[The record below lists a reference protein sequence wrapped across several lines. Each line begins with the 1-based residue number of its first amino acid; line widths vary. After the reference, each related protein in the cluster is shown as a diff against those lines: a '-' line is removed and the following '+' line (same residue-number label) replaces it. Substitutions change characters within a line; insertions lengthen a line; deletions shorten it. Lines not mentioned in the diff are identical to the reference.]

1 MAFPG
6 RIREFEV
13 KEKEVFEVYLDLFK
27 VDVQEGTDR
36 PCLMMRAR
44 PAPAIA
50 ADVDGYV
57 WCTRSV
63 SVEQLEEIG
72 ALIIWSAREIRLKKQ
87 QEVEEETDRE
97 LAALHVMDSRTGMP
111 KGGTPDEWHEWTAAN
126 PHFVSGSQAQWD
138 AWVTYRTHKAA
149 GGKQEP
155 SFNDLWFKPVRGTL
169 EAFKAVTEATAS
181 TGSPEDYD
189 PSSEEV
195 TVVPS
200 LTAVP
205 EQEVIT
211 SVAGAEW
218 YCTTECWPRHTM
230 GSDCSFRAMGKRPG
244 AAVPMRLVT
253 HRESGDTSVSS
264 TDVRSD
270 LRLSGVQ
277 AEVPE
282 AQRADPNC
290 VVCKMGSHTGD
301 HSYEGESGE

>member
-6 RIREFEV
+6 GIREFEV
-13 KEKEVFEVYLDLFK
+13 KEKEVFEVYLELFK
-27 VDVQEGTDR
+27 VDVQDGTDR

-72 ALIIWSAREIRLKKQ
+72 ALIIWSAREIRLKEQ
-87 QEVEEETDRE
+87 REAEEETDRE
-97 LAALHVMDSRTGMP
+97 LAALHAMDSRSGMP
-111 KGGTPDEWHEWTAAN
+111 KGGAPDEWREWTAAN

-138 AWVTYRTHKAA
+138 AWVTYRKHKV
-149 GGKQEP
+149 GTFDG
-155 SFNDLWFKPVRGTL
+155 STDRFVPVPGVL
-169 EAFKAVTEATAS
+169 EAFRAVTEATAS
-181 TGSPEDYD
+181 TGSPDAYE

-195 TVVPS
+195 TTVS
-200 LTAVP
+200 RLIAVP

-218 YCTTECWPRHTM
+218 YCTAACWPRHTM
-230 GSDCSFRAMGKRPG
+230 GSDCSFRGMGIRPG

-253 HRESGDTSVSS
+253 HRESGDISVSS

-270 LRLSGVQ
+270 LWLSGT
-277 AEVPE
+277 
-282 AQRADPNC
+282 DPSLDGE
-290 VVCKMGSHTGD
+290 KLR
-301 HSYEGESGE
+301 ELESGE